1 MEMLKKTNTRI
12 GFNPFFYPIGF
23 PANIDINTED
33 DWKMVDVLNEK

>member
-23 PANIDINTED
+23 PANINTEYGGCT
-33 DWKMVDVLNEK
+33 